1 MGKNPLFMLIL
12 SVIISLPLNLVAV
25 EPSEIL
31 QNPQLETRA
40 RSLSKNI
47 RCLVCQNQSID
58 DSNASLAKDLR
69 KIVREQLV
77 SGASDDE
84 IYNFLIERYGDF
96 VLLRPP
102 VKATT
107 YILWYGPLFI
117 FFAGLSLS
125 VLFLIRR
132 KRVLPEEP
140 LSPEEQEELSSLI
153 SGKEE
158 G

>member
-1 MGKNPLFMLIL
+1 MVKNRLFMLIL
-12 SVIISLPLNLVAV
+12 AIMVSIPLNASAV

-31 QNPQLETRA
+31 QNPQLEARA
-40 RSLSKNI
+40 RNLSQNI

-58 DSNASLAKDLR
+58 DSNASLARDLR

-77 SGASDDE
+77 SGASDSE
-84 IYNFLIERYGDF
+84 IYEFLIARYGDF
-96 VLLRPP
+96 ILLRPP

-117 FFAGLSLS
+117 FFAGLLLS

-132 KRVLPEEP
+132 KRIMPEEP
-140 LSPEEQEELSSLI
+140 LSLEEKEELSSLI
-153 SGKEE
+153 SREKE

>member
-1 MGKNPLFMLIL
+1 MVENRLFMLIL
-12 SVIISLPLNLVAV
+12 AIIVSIPLNASAV

-31 QNPQLETRA
+31 QNPQLELRA
-40 RSLSKNI
+40 RNLSQNI

-58 DSNASLAKDLR
+58 DSNASLARDLR

-117 FFAGLSLS
+117 FFAGLVLS
-125 VLFLIRR
+125 ALFLIRR
-132 KRVLPEEP
+132 KRILPEEP
-140 LSPEEQEELSSLI
+140 LSHSEKEELSRLI
-153 SGKEE
+153 SRKDER
-158 G
+158 

>member
-12 SVIISLPLNLVAV
+12 SIIMSLPLNVVAV

-31 QNPQLETRA
+31 QNPQLEIRA
-40 RSLSKNI
+40 RNLSQNI

-102 VKATT
+102 VKETT

-117 FFAGLSLS
+117 FFAGLVLS
-125 VLFLIRR
+125 ALFLIRR
-132 KRVLPEEP
+132 KRILPEEP
-140 LSPEEQEELSSLI
+140 LSHSEKEELSRLI
-153 SGKEE
+153 SRKDER
-158 G
+158 

>member
-1 MGKNPLFMLIL
+1 MVKNRLFMLIL
-12 SVIISLPLNLVAV
+12 AIIVSIPLNASAV

-31 QNPQLETRA
+31 QNPQLELRA
-40 RSLSKNI
+40 RNLSQNI

-58 DSNASLAKDLR
+58 DSNASLARDLR

-77 SGASDDE
+77 SGSSDNE
-84 IYNFLIERYGDF
+84 IYDFVIARYGDF

-117 FFAGLSLS
+117 FFAGLLLS

-132 KRVLPEEP
+132 KRIMPEEP
-140 LSPEEQEELSSLI
+140 LSLEEKEELSSLI

>member
-12 SVIISLPLNLVAV
+12 SIIISLPLNVVAV

-31 QNPQLETRA
+31 PNPQLETRA
-40 RSLSKNI
+40 RSLSQNI

-117 FFAGLSLS
+117 FFAGLVLS
-125 VLFLIRR
+125 ALFLIRR
-132 KRVLPEEP
+132 KRILPEEP
-140 LSPEEQEELSSLI
+140 LSHSEKEELSRLI
-153 SGKEE
+153 SRKDER
-158 G
+158 

>member
-1 MGKNPLFMLIL
+1 MAKYQLFMLTL
-12 SVIISLPLNLVAV
+12 AIIVSLPLNAPAV

-31 QNPQLETRA
+31 QNPQLEVRA
-40 RSLSKNI
+40 RNLSQNI

-69 KIVREQLV
+69 KIVREQLI
-77 SGASDDE
+77 SGASDND
-84 IYNFLIERYGDF
+84 IYDFLIARYGDF

-117 FFAGLSLS
+117 FFAGLLLS

-132 KRVLPEEP
+132 KRIMPEEP
-140 LSPEEQEELSSLI
+140 LSLEEKEELSILI
-153 SGKEE
+153 SREKE

>member
-12 SVIISLPLNLVAV
+12 SIIISLPLNVVAV

-40 RSLSKNI
+40 RNLSQNI

-84 IYNFLIERYGDF
+84 IYNFLIDRYGDF

-117 FFAGLSLS
+117 FFAGLVLS
-125 VLFLIRR
+125 ALFLIRR
-132 KRVLPEEP
+132 KRILPEEP
-140 LSPEEQEELSSLI
+140 LSHSEKEELSRLI
-153 SGKEE
+153 SRKDER
-158 G
+158 

>member
-1 MGKNPLFMLIL
+1 MAKNQLFMLTL
-12 SVIISLPLNLVAV
+12 AIIVSLPLNAPAV

-31 QNPQLETRA
+31 QNPQLEARA
-40 RSLSKNI
+40 RNLSQNI

-77 SGASDDE
+77 SGASDNE
-84 IYNFLIERYGDF
+84 IYDFLIARYGDF

-102 VKATT
+102 IKVTT
-107 YILWYGPLFI
+107 YVLWYGPLFI
-117 FFAGLSLS
+117 FFAGLLLS

-132 KRVLPEEP
+132 KRIMPEEP

-153 SGKEE
+153 NREEE

>member
-12 SVIISLPLNLVAV
+12 SIIISLPLNVVAV

-40 RSLSKNI
+40 RSLSQNI

-117 FFAGLSLS
+117 FFAGLVLS
-125 VLFLIRR
+125 ALFLIRR
-132 KRVLPEEP
+132 KRILPEEP
-140 LSPEEQEELSSLI
+140 LSHSEEEELSRLI
-153 SGKEE
+153 SRKDER
-158 G
+158 

>member
-12 SVIISLPLNLVAV
+12 SIIISLPLNVVAV

-31 QNPQLETRA
+31 QNPQLEKRA
-40 RSLSKNI
+40 RSLSQNI

-117 FFAGLSLS
+117 FFAGLLS
-125 VLFLIRR
+125 SALFLIRR
-132 KRVLPEEP
+132 KRILPEEP
-140 LSPEEQEELSSLI
+140 LSHSEKEELSRLI
-153 SGKEE
+153 SRKDER
-158 G
+158 

>member
-1 MGKNPLFMLIL
+1 MAKNQLFMLTLAIIL
-12 SVIISLPLNLVAV
+12 SLPLNAPAI

-31 QNPQLETRA
+31 QNPQLEARA
-40 RSLSKNI
+40 RNLSQNI

-77 SGASDDE
+77 SGASDNE
-84 IYNFLIERYGDF
+84 IYDFLIARYGDF

-102 VKATT
+102 IKVTT
-107 YILWYGPLFI
+107 YLLWYGPLFI
-117 FFAGLSLS
+117 FFAGLLLS

-132 KRVLPEEP
+132 KRIMPEEP

-153 SGKEE
+153 NREEE

>member
-12 SVIISLPLNLVAV
+12 SIIISLPLNVVAV

-40 RSLSKNI
+40 RSLSQNI

-107 YILWYGPLFI
+107 YILYKP
-117 FFAGLSLS
+117 
-125 VLFLIRR
+125 RR
-132 KRVLPEEP
+132 NACTSSRQSKPADFRVGIERFQNLCQD
-140 LSPEEQEELSSLI
+140 STI
-153 SGKEE
+153 
-158 G
+158 

>member
-12 SVIISLPLNLVAV
+12 SIIISLPLNVVAV

-40 RSLSKNI
+40 RSLSQNI

-117 FFAGLSLS
+117 FFAGVVVSA
-125 VLFLIRR
+125 LFLIRR
-132 KRVLPEEP
+132 KRILPEEP
-140 LSPEEQEELSSLI
+140 LSHSEKEELSRLI
-153 SGKEE
+153 SRKDER
-158 G
+158 

>member
-12 SVIISLPLNLVAV
+12 SIIISLPLNVVAV

-31 QNPQLETRA
+31 QNPQLEIRA
-40 RSLSKNI
+40 RNLSQNI

-117 FFAGLSLS
+117 FFAGLVLS
-125 VLFLIRR
+125 ALFLIRR
-132 KRVLPEEP
+132 KRILPEEP
-140 LSPEEQEELSSLI
+140 LSHSEKEELSRLI
-153 SGKEE
+153 SRKDER
-158 G
+158 

>member
-1 MGKNPLFMLIL
+1 MAKNQLFMLTL
-12 SVIISLPLNLVAV
+12 AIIVSLPLNAPAV

-31 QNPQLETRA
+31 QNPQLEARA
-40 RSLSKNI
+40 RNLSQNI
-47 RCLVCQNQSID
+47 RCLVCQNQSSD

-77 SGASDDE
+77 SGASDNE
-84 IYNFLIERYGDF
+84 IYDFLIARYGDF

-102 VKATT
+102 IKVTT
-107 YILWYGPLFI
+107 YLLWYGPLFI
-117 FFAGLSLS
+117 FFAGLLLS

-132 KRVLPEEP
+132 KRIMPEEP

-153 SGKEE
+153 NREEE

>member
-1 MGKNPLFMLIL
+1 MAKYQLFMLTL
-12 SVIISLPLNLVAV
+12 AIIVSLPLNAPAV

-31 QNPQLETRA
+31 QNPQLEARA
-40 RSLSKNI
+40 RNLSQNI

-77 SGASDDE
+77 SGASDNE
-84 IYNFLIERYGDF
+84 IYDFLIARYGDF

-117 FFAGLSLS
+117 FFAGLLLS

-132 KRVLPEEP
+132 KRIMPEEP
-140 LSPEEQEELSSLI
+140 LSLEEKEELSSLI
-153 SGKEE
+153 SREKE

>member
-12 SVIISLPLNLVAV
+12 SIIISLPLNVVAV

-40 RSLSKNI
+40 RSLSQNI

-117 FFAGLSLS
+117 FFAGLVLS
-125 VLFLIRR
+125 ALFLIRR
-132 KRVLPEEP
+132 KRILPEEP
-140 LSPEEQEELSSLI
+140 LSHSEKEELSRLI
-153 SGKEE
+153 SRENE
-158 G
+158 R

>member
-12 SVIISLPLNLVAV
+12 SIIISLPLNVVAV

-31 QNPQLETRA
+31 QNPQLEIRA
-40 RSLSKNI
+40 RNLSQNI

-58 DSNASLAKDLR
+58 DSNASLARDLR

-117 FFAGLSLS
+117 FFAGLVLS
-125 VLFLIRR
+125 ALFLIRR
-132 KRVLPEEP
+132 KRILPEEP
-140 LSPEEQEELSSLI
+140 LSHSEKEELSRLI
-153 SGKEE
+153 SRKDER
-158 G
+158 

>member
-1 MGKNPLFMLIL
+1 MGKNLLFMLLL
-12 SVIISLPLNLVAV
+12 SIIISLPLNVVAV

-31 QNPQLETRA
+31 QNPQLEIRA
-40 RSLSKNI
+40 RSLSQNI

-117 FFAGLSLS
+117 FFAGLVLS
-125 VLFLIRR
+125 ALFLIRR
-132 KRVLPEEP
+132 KRILPEEP
-140 LSPEEQEELSSLI
+140 LSHSEKEELSRLI
-153 SGKEE
+153 SRKDER
-158 G
+158 

>member
-1 MGKNPLFMLIL
+1 MAKNQLFMLTL
-12 SVIISLPLNLVAV
+12 AIIVSLPLNAPAV

-31 QNPQLETRA
+31 QNPQLEARA
-40 RSLSKNI
+40 RNLSQNI

-77 SGASDDE
+77 SGASDNE
-84 IYNFLIERYGDF
+84 IYDFLIARYGDF

-102 VKATT
+102 IKVTT
-107 YILWYGPLFI
+107 YLLWYGPLFI
-117 FFAGLSLS
+117 FFAGLLLS

-132 KRVLPEEP
+132 KRIMPEEP

-153 SGKEE
+153 NREEE

>member
-1 MGKNPLFMLIL
+1 MVKNQLLIL
-12 SVIISLPLNLVAV
+12 ILAIMVSIPLNASAV

-31 QNPQLETRA
+31 QNPQLELRA
-40 RSLSKNI
+40 RNLSQNI

-58 DSNASLAKDLR
+58 DSNASLARDLR

-77 SGASDDE
+77 SGASDNE
-84 IYNFLIERYGDF
+84 IYDFLIARYGDF

-102 VKATT
+102 IKVTT
-107 YILWYGPLFI
+107 YVLWYGPLFI
-117 FFAGLSLS
+117 FFAGLLLS

-132 KRVLPEEP
+132 KRIMPEEP
-140 LSPEEQEELSSLI
+140 LSPEEQEELSSLV

>member
-1 MGKNPLFMLIL
+1 MGKNPLLMLIL
-12 SVIISLPLNLVAV
+12 SIIIGLPLNVVAV

-40 RSLSKNI
+40 RSLSQNI

-117 FFAGLSLS
+117 FFAGLVLS
-125 VLFLIRR
+125 ALFLIRR
-132 KRVLPEEP
+132 KRILPEEP
-140 LSPEEQEELSSLI
+140 LSHSEKEELSRLI
-153 SGKEE
+153 SRKDER
-158 G
+158 

>member
-12 SVIISLPLNLVAV
+12 SIIISLPLNVVAV

-40 RSLSKNI
+40 RSLSQNI

-117 FFAGLSLS
+117 FFAGLVLS
-125 VLFLIRR
+125 ALFLIRR
-132 KRVLPEEP
+132 KRILPEEP
-140 LSPEEQEELSSLI
+140 LSHSEKQLSRLI
-153 SGKEE
+153 SRKDER
-158 G
+158 

>member
-12 SVIISLPLNLVAV
+12 SIIISLPLNVVAV

-31 QNPQLETRA
+31 QNPQLEIRA
-40 RSLSKNI
+40 RNLSQNI

-117 FFAGLSLS
+117 FFAGLVLS
-125 VLFLIRR
+125 ALFLIRR
-132 KRVLPEEP
+132 KRILPEEP
-140 LSPEEQEELSSLI
+140 LSHNEKEELSRLI
-153 SGKEE
+153 SRKDER
-158 G
+158 

>member
-1 MGKNPLFMLIL
+1 MDKNPLFMLIL
-12 SVIISLPLNLVAV
+12 SIIISLPLNVVAV

-40 RSLSKNI
+40 RSLSQNI

-84 IYNFLIERYGDF
+84 IYNSLIELYGDF

-117 FFAGLSLS
+117 FFAGLVLS
-125 VLFLIRR
+125 ALFLIRR
-132 KRVLPEEP
+132 KRILPEEP
-140 LSPEEQEELSSLI
+140 LSHSEKEELSRLI
-153 SGKEE
+153 SRKEE
-158 G
+158 R

>member
-1 MGKNPLFMLIL
+1 MLIL
-12 SVIISLPLNLVAV
+12 SIIISLPLNVVAV

-40 RSLSKNI
+40 RSLSQNI

-117 FFAGLSLS
+117 FFAGLLLS
-125 VLFLIRR
+125 ALFLIRR
-132 KRVLPEEP
+132 KRILPEEP
-140 LSPEEQEELSSLI
+140 LSHSEKEELSRLI
-153 SGKEE
+153 SRKDER
-158 G
+158 

>member
-1 MGKNPLFMLIL
+1 MGKNSLFMLIL
-12 SVIISLPLNLVAV
+12 SIIISLPLNVVAV

-40 RSLSKNI
+40 RSLSQNI

-117 FFAGLSLS
+117 FFAGLVLS
-125 VLFLIRR
+125 ALFLIRR
-132 KRVLPEEP
+132 KRILPEEP
-140 LSPEEQEELSSLI
+140 LSHSEKEELSRLI
-153 SGKEE
+153 SRKDER
-158 G
+158 

>member
-12 SVIISLPLNLVAV
+12 SIIISLPLNVVAV

-40 RSLSKNI
+40 RSLSQNI

-117 FFAGLSLS
+117 FFAGLVLS
-125 VLFLIRR
+125 ALFLIRR
-132 KRVLPEEP
+132 KRILPEEP
-140 LSPEEQEELSSLI
+140 LSHSEKEELSRLI
-153 SGKEE
+153 SRKDER
-158 G
+158 

>member
-1 MGKNPLFMLIL
+1 MGKNPLLMLIL
-12 SVIISLPLNLVAV
+12 SIIIGLPLNVVAV

-31 QNPQLETRA
+31 RNPQLEIRA
-40 RSLSKNI
+40 RNLSQNI

-117 FFAGLSLS
+117 FFAGLVLS
-125 VLFLIRR
+125 ALFLIRR
-132 KRVLPEEP
+132 KRILPEEP
-140 LSPEEQEELSSLI
+140 LSHSEKEELSRLI
-153 SGKEE
+153 SRKDER
-158 G
+158 

>member
-12 SVIISLPLNLVAV
+12 SIIISLPLKVVAV

-31 QNPQLETRA
+31 QNPQLEIRA
-40 RSLSKNI
+40 RNLSQNI

-117 FFAGLSLS
+117 FFAGLVLS
-125 VLFLIRR
+125 ALFLIRR
-132 KRVLPEEP
+132 KRILPEEP
-140 LSPEEQEELSSLI
+140 LSHSEKEELSRLI
-153 SGKEE
+153 SRKDER
-158 G
+158 

>member
-12 SVIISLPLNLVAV
+12 FIIISLPLNVVAV

-31 QNPQLETRA
+31 QNPHLETRA
-40 RSLSKNI
+40 RSLSQNI

-117 FFAGLSLS
+117 FFAGLVLS
-125 VLFLIRR
+125 ALFLIRR
-132 KRVLPEEP
+132 KRILPEEP
-140 LSPEEQEELSSLI
+140 LSHSEKEELSRLI
-153 SGKEE
+153 SRKDER
-158 G
+158 

>member
-12 SVIISLPLNLVAV
+12 SIIISLPLNVVAV

-40 RSLSKNI
+40 RSLSQNI

-107 YILWYGPLFI
+107 YILWYGPLFM
-117 FFAGLSLS
+117 FFAGLVLS
-125 VLFLIRR
+125 ALFLIRR
-132 KRVLPEEP
+132 KRILPEEP
-140 LSPEEQEELSSLI
+140 LSHSEKEELSRLI
-153 SGKEE
+153 SRKDER
-158 G
+158 

>member
-1 MGKNPLFMLIL
+1 MVKNQFFILIL
-12 SVIISLPLNLVAV
+12 AIMVSISLNASAV

-31 QNPQLETRA
+31 QNPQLEARA
-40 RSLSKNI
+40 RNLSQNI

-77 SGASDDE
+77 SGASDNE
-84 IYNFLIERYGDF
+84 IYDFLIARYGDF

-117 FFAGLSLS
+117 FFAGLLLS

-132 KRVLPEEP
+132 KRIMPEEP
-140 LSPEEQEELSSLI
+140 LSLEEKEELSSLI
-153 SGKEE
+153 SREKE

>member
-1 MGKNPLFMLIL
+1 MAKYQLFMLTL
-12 SVIISLPLNLVAV
+12 AIIVSLPLNAPAV

-31 QNPQLETRA
+31 QNPQLEARA
-40 RSLSKNI
+40 RNLSQNI

-77 SGASDDE
+77 SGASDNE
-84 IYNFLIERYGDF
+84 IYDFLIARYGDF

-117 FFAGLSLS
+117 FFAGLVLS
-125 VLFLIRR
+125 TLFLIRR
-132 KRVLPEEP
+132 KRILPEEP
-140 LSPEEQEELSSLI
+140 LSHSEKEELSRLI
-153 SGKEE
+153 SRKDER
-158 G
+158 

>member
-12 SVIISLPLNLVAV
+12 SIIISLPLNVVAV

-40 RSLSKNI
+40 RSLSQNI

-102 VKATT
+102 VKTTT

-117 FFAGLSLS
+117 FFAGLVLS
-125 VLFLIRR
+125 ALFLIRR
-132 KRVLPEEP
+132 KRILPEEP
-140 LSPEEQEELSSLI
+140 LSHSEKEELSRLI
-153 SGKEE
+153 SRKDER
-158 G
+158 

>member
-1 MGKNPLFMLIL
+1 MAKNQLFMLTL
-12 SVIISLPLNLVAV
+12 AIIVSLPLNAPAI

-31 QNPQLETRA
+31 QNPQLEARA
-40 RSLSKNI
+40 RNLSQNI

-77 SGASDDE
+77 SGASDNE
-84 IYNFLIERYGDF
+84 IYDFLIARYGDF

-102 VKATT
+102 IKVTT
-107 YILWYGPLFI
+107 YVLWYGPLFI
-117 FFAGLSLS
+117 FFAGLLLS

-132 KRVLPEEP
+132 KRIMPEEP

-153 SGKEE
+153 NREEE